1 MNKNID
7 RFIKYAMIDTQSCE
21 DEVKAPSSDKQFDL
35 ANILKEELISLGIK
49 DVELNEKCIIT
60 ASIPSNSNKNI
71 PTIGF
76 IAHMDTATDLTGTNV
91 KPQIIENYNGKDI
104 ILNEKYT
111 LTPSQFP
118 SLLDKIGHT
127 LITTSGDTLL
137 GADDKAGI
145 TIIMGLVEFL
155 LEHPEIE
162 HGTIKIAF
170 TPDEE
175 VGRGTENFDIEKF
188 GADFAYTIDGGSV
201 NEIEYE
207 NFNAASAK
215 IKFNGVNIHP
225 GSAKGIMINALH
237 LAMEFHSLLPKE
249 LNPALTEGYEGFNH
263 LLEIQGGV
271 SEAHSYYII
280 RNHDKELFNKQKI
293 DFENIAKAL
302 NEKYNYNCAELTIKD
317 SYKNMKDYLQN
328 KMYIV
333 DYAKKAISNIG
344 YTPIS
349 NPIRGGTDGA
359 NLTFKGLPC
368 PNLGTG
374 GYNFHGRFEYLDIN
388 ELEDGIKIALEIINI
403 VTKES

>member
-1 MNKNID
+1 MNKNIE
-7 RFIKYAMIDTQSCE
+7 RFIKYAMIDTQSVE
-21 DEVKAPSSDKQFDL
+21 DESKTPSSDKQFNL
-35 ANILKEELISLGIK
+35 ANILKEELIELGASN
-49 DVELNEKCIIT
+49 VELDHNCIVT
-60 ASIPSNSNKNI
+60 ALIPATIKREI

-76 IAHMDTATDLTGTNV
+76 IAHMDTATDLSGTNV
-91 KPQIIENYNGKDI
+91 KPQIINNYNGKDI
-104 ILNEKYT
+104 ILNEIYT
-111 LTPSQFP
+111 LSPSKFP
-118 SLLDKIGHT
+118 SLLNKIGHT

-145 TIIMGLVEFL
+145 TIIMGMVEYL
-155 LEHPEIE
+155 LSHPEIE
-162 HGTIKIAF
+162 HGNIKIAF

-215 IKFNGVNIHP
+215 MKFNGVNIHP

-249 LNPALTEGYEGFNH
+249 LDPSLTEGYEGFNH

-271 SEAHSYYII
+271 SEANSYYII
-280 RNHDKELFNKQKI
+280 RNHDKELFNKQKH
-293 DFENIAKAL
+293 DFEKIRDLL
-302 NEKYNYNCAELTIKD
+302 NNKYHYNCVELTLKD
-317 SYKNMKDYLQN
+317 SYKNMKDYLID
-328 KMYIV
+328 KMHIV

-374 GYNFHGRFEYLDIN
+374 GYNFHGRFEYLDVN